1 MENKTLYISLVLGM
15 ALLTGCRF
23 FREMPHFNENNIP
36 PKPDYSNINYWAA
49 FPGIEDPADKIP
61 GTDSLTNDTSGAVD
75 VFFLHPTSHNKQWRK
90 LTWNA
95 SLQNNRIN
103 KKTDRG
109 TIQFQASAFNKNT
122 RVFAPRYR
130 QVHINGYFTDKQS
143 DAKKAFDVAYSDVK
157 AAFEYYLKNENKGRP
172 IVIAAHSQ
180 GSTHSMRLLREFFDG
195 KPLQNSLVAAY
206 LPGMIVR
213 GEEFKNIPPCRDP
226 QQTGC
231 FVSWRTFKKGT
242 DFNDVPNLPVT
253 NPITWT
259 LDTIYA
265 PKEMNAPSLLRD
277 FKKLYP
283 TLTDAQVKG
292 SILWVTKPK
301 FPWSFIYVWNNFH
314 IADINFYYFSIQN
327 NMENRIK
334 SYSRQINPELK

>member
-1 MENKTLYISLVLGM
+1 M
-15 ALLTGCRF
+15 A
-23 FREMPHFNENNIP
+23 
-36 PKPDYSNINYWAA
+36 YWAA
-49 FPGIEDPADKIP
+49 FPGIQDPADKIP
-61 GTDSLTNDTSGAVD
+61 GTDSLTIDTLGAVD

-95 SLQNNRIN
+95 SLQNKRIN
-103 KKTDRG
+103 KKTDKG

-143 DAKKAFDVAYSDVK
+143 DARKAFDVAYSDVK

-180 GSTHSMRLLREFFDG
+180 GSTHSMRLIKEFFDG
-195 KPLQNSLVAAY
+195 KPLQQSLVAAY

-213 GEEFKNIPPCRDP
+213 AEEFKNIPPCTGP
-226 QQTGC
+226 NQTGC

-242 DFNDVPNLPVT
+242 DLNDVPNLPVT
-253 NPITWT
+253 NPITWN
-259 LDTIYA
+259 LDTLYA
-265 PKEMNAPSLLRD
+265 PKELNAPSVLRN

-283 TLTDAQVKG
+283 NLTDAQVKG

-301 FPWSFIYVWNNFH
+301 FPWSFLYIWNNFH
-314 IADINFYYFSIQN
+314 IADINFYYFSIQQN
-327 NMENRIK
+327 LNTRIQ
-334 SYSRQINPELK
+334 SYIHQMNTEAK